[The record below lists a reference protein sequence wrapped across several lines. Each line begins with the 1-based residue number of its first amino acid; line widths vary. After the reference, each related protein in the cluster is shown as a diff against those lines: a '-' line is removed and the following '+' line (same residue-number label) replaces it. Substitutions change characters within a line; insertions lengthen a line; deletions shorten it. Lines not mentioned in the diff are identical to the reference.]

1 MKDEIRVALCT
12 ISMITIMVLAGLAAQ
27 VLTAHNV
34 MVGKTTGNWE
44 GQVMTSAF
52 PYADEYAIS
61 VMMDGDVVV
70 LTNQFEDMFDVP
82 KTHVKFWGTIESFK
96 PLVIHVDGIGW

>member
-1 MKDEIRVALCT
+1 MKSTIFMVVIVA
-12 ISMITIMVLAGLAAQ
+12 IMFVIFAA
-27 VLTAHNV
+27 LFNEKSHSL
-34 MVGKTTGNWE
+34 MVGKTTGNWG

-52 PYADEYAIS
+52 PYNDEYAIS

-82 KTHVKFWGTIESFK
+82 KTHVKFWGTIENFS

>member
-1 MKDEIRVALCT
+1 MKTIIAILVCT
-12 ISMITIMVLAGLAAQ
+12 IALISVVYHQRVDQFMA
-27 VLTAHNV
+27 
-34 MVGKTTGNWE
+34 GKTIGNWE

-52 PYADEYAIS
+52 PYNDEYAIS
-61 VMMDGDVVV
+61 VMMDGDVVI
-70 LTNQFEDMFDVP
+70 LTNQFENMFDVP

>member
-1 MKDEIRVALCT
+1 MKSTIFFIIIIMALAVT
-12 ISMITIMVLAGLAAQ
+12 E
-27 VLTAHNV
+27 HNI

-44 GQVMTSAF
+44 GQVITSAF
-52 PYADEYAIS
+52 PYNDEYAIS
-61 VMMDGDVVV
+61 VMVDGDVVI
-70 LTNQFEDMFDVP
+70 LTNQYEAMFDVP

>member
-1 MKDEIRVALCT
+1 MKTVIAILVCTLALIFWSCQDKT
-12 ISMITIMVLAGLAAQ
+12 DQFI
-27 VLTAHNV
+27 
-34 MVGKTTGNWE
+34 VGKTTGNWE
-44 GQVMTSAF
+44 GQVMTSAY

-70 LTNQFEDMFDVP
+70 LTNQFEAMFDVP
-82 KTHVKFWGTIESFK
+82 KTHVKFWGTIESFN

>member
-1 MKDEIRVALCT
+1 MKSTIFMVVIVAIMFT
-12 ISMITIMVLAGLAAQ
+12 IFADLFIEKSYSL
-27 VLTAHNV
+27 

-52 PYADEYAIS
+52 PYNDEYAIS

-70 LTNQFEDMFDVP
+70 LTNQFEQMFDEVP
-82 KTHVKFWGTIESFK
+82 KTHVKFWGTIETFS

>member
-1 MKDEIRVALCT
+1 MKSTIFMVVIVAIMFT
-12 ISMITIMVLAGLAAQ
+12 IFADLFIEKS
-27 VLTAHNV
+27 HNL

-52 PYADEYAIS
+52 PYNDEYAIS
-61 VMMDGDVVV
+61 VMMDGDVVI

-82 KTHVKFWGTIESFK
+82 LTHVKFWGTIESFK

>member
-1 MKDEIRVALCT
+1 MKSTIFMVVIVA
-12 ISMITIMVLAGLAAQ
+12 IMFVIFADLFIEKSYSL
-27 VLTAHNV
+27 

-52 PYADEYAIS
+52 PYNDEYAIS
-61 VMMDGDVVV
+61 VMMDGDVVI
-70 LTNQFEDMFDVP
+70 LTNQFVDMFDVP
-82 KTHVKFWGTIESFK
+82 LTHVKFWGTIESTK

>member
-1 MKDEIRVALCT
+1 MKSTIFMVVIVAIMFT
-12 ISMITIMVLAGLAAQ
+12 IFADLFIEKSYSL
-27 VLTAHNV
+27 

-52 PYADEYAIS
+52 PYNDEYAIS
-61 VMMDGDVVV
+61 VMMDGDVVI
-70 LTNQFEDMFDVP
+70 LTNQFVDMFDVP
-82 KTHVKFWGTIESFK
+82 LTHVKFWGTIESTK

>member
-1 MKDEIRVALCT
+1 MKTTILLFILVAIAVT
-12 ISMITIMVLAGLAAQ
+12 SMFYETVNY
-27 VLTAHNV
+27 NV

-70 LTNQFEDMFDVP
+70 LTNQFEQMFDEVP
-82 KTHVKFWGTIESFK
+82 KTHVKFWGTIETFS

>member
-1 MKDEIRVALCT
+1 MKSTIFIVVIVA
-12 ISMITIMVLAGLAAQ
+12 IMFVADLFIEKS
-27 VLTAHNV
+27 HNV

-52 PYADEYAIS
+52 PYNDEYAIS
-61 VMMDGDVVV
+61 VMMDGDVVI
-70 LTNQFEDMFDVP
+70 LTNQFEDMFDIP

>member
-1 MKDEIRVALCT
+1 MKSTIFIIVIIMALALT
-12 ISMITIMVLAGLAAQ
+12 FVAQ
-27 VLTAHNV
+27 VLTEHNI

-52 PYADEYAIS
+52 PYNDEYAIS
-61 VMMDGDVVV
+61 VMVDGDVVI
-70 LTNQFEDMFDVP
+70 LTNQFEQMFDVP
-82 KTHVKFWGTIESFK
+82 KTHVKFWGTIESLK